1 MSSDSVE
8 IESAELAMGGTVG
21 GTSGGKAPRDWGRRL
36 RQGIRSLLAPI
47 LPLDVSPARALLND
61 AQFALFCRM
70 RRDEQ
75 QHALR
80 VLAAVRE
87 QAGEPPVELARAALL
102 HDIGKIRYP
111 LSVLGKTWAVLL
123 GDLQPSAP
131 TRWVVNERVAFWQ
144 RPHYVMSQH
153 PEWGAVLA
161 EEVGLDERTCWLI
174 AEHQTPL
181 QQWRQHPDGALL
193 QRLQAADRQQ

>member
-1 MSSDSVE
+1 MGM
-8 IESAELAMGGTVG
+8 ESAELAMGGKAG
-21 GTSGGKAPRDWGRRL
+21 AKAGAKAPRDWGRRL
-36 RQGIRSLLAPI
+36 RQGVRSLLAPV

-70 RRDEQ
+70 RRAEQ

-80 VLAAVRE
+80 VHAAVQE
-87 QAGEPPVELARAALL
+87 QAEETPLELARAALL
-102 HDIGKIRYP
+102 HDIGKIRCP

-123 GDLQPSAP
+123 EDWRPRASNQWPSP
-131 TRWVVNERVAFWQ
+131 ERVAFWQ
-144 RPHYVMSQH
+144 RPQYVMSQH
-153 PEWGAVLA
+153 PAWGAELA
-161 EEVGLDERTCWLI
+161 EEASLDERTCWLI

-181 QQWRQHPDGALL
+181 PRWHPHPDGTLL